1 MFERIKAYKNLR
13 RSDNFL
19 KGARVIAKAT
29 KDYEMLLAAND
40 SLCKNEVL
48 RNKILFNRKL
58 ARKYNLEV
66 IRKGF

>member
-13 RSDNFL
+13 RFDNFL
-19 KGARVIAKAT
+19 KGARVIAKASN
-29 KDYEMLLAAND
+29 DDEMLLAAND
-40 SLCKNEVL
+40 GLYKNEVL